1 MEVITKGSVEPLMV
15 ALRDRLNNI
24 TDLDDVTGKLYDVKR
39 KSDDLAVQTNQVWVV
54 DPDFP
59 MYAVCVVDSTLSNYA
74 PGDEYKLYV
83 KWTEGGSQVVK
94 GPLYFR
100 VEGD

>member
-15 ALRDRLNNI
+15 ALRDRLNNVD
-24 TDLDDVTGKLYDVKR
+24 DLDIVDGKLYDVKR
-39 KSDDLAVQTNQVWVV
+39 KSDDEDVQMNQVWVV
-54 DPDFP
+54 DPDYP
-59 MYAVCVVDSTLSNYA
+59 MYALCVIDSTLSDYT

-83 KWTEGGSQVVK
+83 KWTEGGAQVVK

-100 VEGD
+100 VEAD

>member
-15 ALRDRLNNI
+15 ALRDRLGNI
-24 TDLDDVTGKLYDVKR
+24 ETLDDVTGKLFDVKK
-39 KSDDLAVQTNQVWVV
+39 KSDDSNVHLNQVWFI
-54 DPDFP
+54 DDDFP
-59 MYAVCVVDSTLSNYA
+59 MYALCMIDTTVAAYT

-83 KWTEGGSQVVK
+83 KWTEGSAQVVK

-100 VEGD
+100 VELD